1 MGRRKRKQERLPLTD
16 NDLNISNEICEDLKK
31 RINNLT
37 GLGEKEII
45 EEEGKTIFLTRNM
58 PFVTLIREEDC
69 INVICEL
76 PYDRILDMSRKC
88 EVQPYA
94 TEDKVDIVTYKV
106 KTKFDVQYA
115 VSIVQQS
122 FIYRRR
128 LKL

>member
-1 MGRRKRKQERLPLTD
+1 MRRKKHKQEKLPLSD
-16 NDLNISNEICEDLKK
+16 EDLNISDEMLDDLKK
-31 RINNLT
+31 RIEHST
-37 GLGEKEII
+37 GTGEKKVFEKDDEII
-45 EEEGKTIFLTRNM
+45 YTTRDM
-58 PFVTLIREEDC
+58 TFATLIKEEDC
-69 INVICEL
+69 IRVVCEL

-94 TEDKVDIVTYKV
+94 TEDKVDIVTYRV

-128 LKL
+128 LKI

>member
-1 MGRRKRKQERLPLTD
+1 MRRRKRKQEKLPLTD
-16 NDLNISNEICEDLKK
+16 DDLNISNDILEDLKK

-37 GLGEKEII
+37 GTGDKKLIEKKDKII
-45 EEEGKTIFLTRNM
+45 FTTRDM
-58 PFVTLIREEDC
+58 TFVTLIKEEDC
-69 INVICEL
+69 IKVVCEL

-106 KTKFDVQYA
+106 KTKFDIQYA

-128 LKL
+128 LKI

>member
-16 NDLNISNEICEDLKK
+16 NYLNISNEIFEDLKK

>member
-1 MGRRKRKQERLPLTD
+1 M
-16 NDLNISNEICEDLKK
+16 
-31 RINNLT
+31 
-37 GLGEKEII
+37 GEKEII
-45 EEEGKTIFLTRNM
+45 EEEDKTIFLTRNM

>member
-1 MGRRKRKQERLPLTD
+1 MRRRKPKQEKLPLTD
-16 NDLNISNEICEDLKK
+16 FKLTMSEEILEDLRK
-31 RINNLT
+31 RIDHLT
-37 GLGEKEII
+37 GVKEVV
-45 EEEGKTIFLTRNM
+45 EQEGKIIYTTRNM
-58 PFVTLIREEDC
+58 PFVTLIPQDEY
-69 INVICEL
+69 ISVVCEL

-106 KTKFDVQYA
+106 KTKFDLQYA

-122 FIYRRR
+122 FIYRSR

>member
-1 MGRRKRKQERLPLTD
+1 MRRRKRKQEKLPLTD
-16 NDLNISNEICEDLKK
+16 FKLNISDDIMEDLRK
-31 RINNLT
+31 RIDHLT
-37 GLGEKEII
+37 GVKEVVEQEDRIVY
-45 EEEGKTIFLTRNM
+45 TTRNM
-58 PFVTLIREEDC
+58 PFVTLIPQDDC
-69 INVICEL
+69 ISVVCEL

-106 KTKFDVQYA
+106 KTKFDLQYA

-122 FIYRRR
+122 FIYRSR

>member
-1 MGRRKRKQERLPLTD
+1 MRRRKRKQEKLPLTD
-16 NDLNISNEICEDLKK
+16 EDLDISDEILEDLKQ
-31 RINNLT
+31 RIDNLT
-37 GLGEKEII
+37 GTGDKQLI
-45 EEEGKTIFLTRNM
+45 EEEDKIIFTTKDM
-58 PFVTLIREEDC
+58 TFVTLIKEEDY
-69 INVICEL
+69 IKVVCEL

-94 TEDKVDIVTYKV
+94 TEDRVDIVTYKV

>member
-1 MGRRKRKQERLPLTD
+1 MRRRKRKQEKLPLTD
-16 NDLNISNEICEDLKK
+16 FKLNISDDIMEDLRK
-31 RINNLT
+31 RIDYLT
-37 GLGEKEII
+37 GVKEVVEQEDRIVY
-45 EEEGKTIFLTRNM
+45 TTRNM
-58 PFVTLIREEDC
+58 PFVTLIPQDDC
-69 INVICEL
+69 ISVVCEL

-106 KTKFDVQYA
+106 KTKFDLQYA

-122 FIYRRR
+122 FIYRSR

>member
-16 NDLNISNEICEDLKK
+16 NDLNISNEIFEDLKK

>member
-1 MGRRKRKQERLPLTD
+1 MGRRKRKLERLPLTD
-16 NDLNISNEICEDLKK
+16 NDLNISNEIFEDLKK

>member
-1 MGRRKRKQERLPLTD
+1 M
-16 NDLNISNEICEDLKK
+16 
-31 RINNLT
+31 T

>member
-16 NDLNISNEICEDLKK
+16 NDLNISNEIFEDLKK

-58 PFVTLIREEDC
+58 PFVTLIREEEC

>member
-1 MGRRKRKQERLPLTD
+1 MRRRKPKQEKLPLTD
-16 NDLNISNEICEDLKK
+16 EDLDITDDILEDLKK
-31 RINNLT
+31 RIDNLT
-37 GLGEKEII
+37 GTGDKQLKEENGKII
-45 EEEGKTIFLTRNM
+45 FTTRDM
-58 PFVTLIREEDC
+58 TFVTLIKEEDY
-69 INVICEL
+69 INVVCEL
-76 PYDRILDMSRKC
+76 PYDRILDMSKKC

-106 KTKFDVQYA
+106 KTKFDIQYA

>member
-16 NDLNISNEICEDLKK
+16 NDLNISNEIFEDLKK

-58 PFVTLIREEDC
+58 PFVTLIQEEDC

>member
-1 MGRRKRKQERLPLTD
+1 MRRRKRKQEKLPLTD
-16 NDLNISNEICEDLKK
+16 DDLNISNDILEDLKK

-37 GLGEKEII
+37 GTGDKKLIEKKDKII
-45 EEEGKTIFLTRNM
+45 FTTM
-58 PFVTLIREEDC
+58 DMTFVTLIKEEDC
-69 INVICEL
+69 IKVVCEL

-106 KTKFDVQYA
+106 KTKFDIQYA

-128 LKL
+128 LKI

>member
-1 MGRRKRKQERLPLTD
+1 MRRRKHKQEKLPLTD
-16 NDLNISNEICEDLKK
+16 FKLNISDDIMEDLRK
-31 RINNLT
+31 RIDHLT
-37 GLGEKEII
+37 GVKEVVEQEDRIVY
-45 EEEGKTIFLTRNM
+45 TTRNM
-58 PFVTLIREEDC
+58 PFVTLIPQDDC
-69 INVICEL
+69 ISVVCEL

-106 KTKFDVQYA
+106 KTKFDLQYA

-122 FIYRRR
+122 FIYRSR